1 MEINDLIH
9 LQNPWW
15 RDPGT
20 FPNETNLPKRDGF
33 DSFFNHF
40 TKNKLISGL
49 TGLRRI
55 GKTTLIKQTI
65 TELLKRKTDP
75 KTIFYFS
82 FDEPTVE
89 ENRDVLDKIINYFIK
104 IVNRTELYKLK
115 KQLYIILDEIQTV
128 AYWQDIIKRYYD
140 FNLPI
145 KFIVTGSAS
154 LSILR
159 KSQESLAGRIITTSL
174 APFSYDEYQR
184 IAGKNDFED
193 YLDFGQ
199 FPELWNFDD
208 QTRKIN
214 YLKDS
219 ILAKVLEVDIIKL
232 YKLRKT
238 YDFERLFWS
247 LLPNTG
253 QIIKSGRLI
262 TDLGFKK
269 ATLFKYLSVLEKS
282 LLINKIL
289 NYNGSFRSEKRLLRK
304 IYPGSVNFLKLSI
317 DPINIGFKVESYI
330 AGLLIDKQA
339 YLCRERD
346 KEIDFI
352 LPQKKIAIEVKY
364 QNRVDPMDLVFFRKF
379 LKEKDYKG
387 ILIVKNPDSL
397 SKKIENTEI
406 LTSDSCAQQ
415 IRNL

>member
-1 MEINDLIH
+1 
-9 LQNPWW
+9 
-15 RDPGT
+15 
-20 FPNETNLPKRDGF
+20 
-33 DSFFNHF
+33 
-40 TKNKLISGL
+40 
-49 TGLRRI
+49 
-55 GKTTLIKQTI
+55 
-65 TELLKRKTDP
+65 
-75 KTIFYFS
+75 
-82 FDEPTVE
+82 
-89 ENRDVLDKIINYFIK
+89 
-104 IVNRTELYKLK
+104 
-115 KQLYIILDEIQTV
+115 
-128 AYWQDIIKRYYD
+128 
-140 FNLPI
+140 
-145 KFIVTGSAS
+145 